1 MLRIVLAKGMRPLD
15 TTAMKFAAPLPIDA
29 VLDELRNALAARASA
44 VLAAPPGAGKTT
56 RVPLA
61 LMDESW
67 LQGRKI
73 LVLEPRRIAARAAAE
88 RMAHTLSETIG
99 ERIGLRARG
108 VSKSGP
114 KTRIEVV
121 TEGVFIRMILDDPEL
136 SGIGAVLFDEFHERS
151 LDADLGLALALDCQ
165 GGLRDDLCIL
175 PMSATLDGARVAQLL
190 GDAPVIASEGRAFP
204 VETRYLGR
212 DPHARIED
220 QMADAVMRA
229 LRAETGSILAFLPG
243 QGEIR
248 RVEERLKERIGDP
261 AVVIAPLF
269 GAMDMKAQDTALQPA
284 PPGLRKV
291 VLATSI
297 AETSIT
303 IEGVHVVIDCGLA
316 RVPRFEPDA
325 GVTRLET
332 VRVSRA
338 SADQRRGRAG
348 RTGPGVCYRLWDEPQ
363 TESLRAFADPEIRSA
378 DLAGLL
384 LNCAE
389 WGTADP
395 QSLSWI
401 DPPPPAAIAAA
412 REELT
417 RLEAL
422 DAQGR
427 ITAMGKRLRSLPLP
441 PRLAR
446 MVILAA
452 GSGHAEEA
460 AEIAAVMVERG
471 LGGNDADLAHRLEG
485 FRRDRSRRA
494 SDMRKLAAGWARQAS
509 AGRVDQEPRED
520 MPPARLLALAFP
532 ERIGK
537 LRGAPGQF
545 LLANGRGANLDAAHP
560 LAGSP
565 LLVAAEL
572 SGAAASTRILL
583 AAAAGEADILAAAGH
598 RIRETDE
605 IEFDQSAAA
614 LRSRRVRRLDAILL
628 VNEPRAVMASEETA
642 RLLAEGVAKLGP
654 GRLPWSK
661 AQIQL
666 RNRAGF
672 LRAAGEDEWP
682 DLTDEALSRTAA
694 EWLAPFLER
703 KTKLSEIGADDLGAA
718 LDALL
723 PWHLKR
729 RLEEEAPAHFEAPT
743 GNRHAIDYETAGAPA
758 LHIRVQELFGLTQH
772 PSIAAGRLPL
782 TLHLLSPAHRPI
794 QITRDLP
801 SFWKGSW
808 TAVKAEMKG
817 RYPRHPWPD
826 DPASAV
832 PSSRAKP
839 RGT

>member
-1 MLRIVLAKGMRPLD
+1 MTLV
-15 TTAMKFAAPLPIDA
+15 TSLPIDA
-29 VLDELRNALAARASA
+29 VLDELRTALARRTSA
-44 VLAAPPGAGKTT
+44 VLVAPPGAGKTT

-67 LQGRKI
+67 LQGRRI

-88 RMAHTLSETIG
+88 RMAHSLSEVVG
-99 ERIGLRARG
+99 ERIGLRARM

-114 KTRIEVV
+114 KTRIDVV
-121 TEGVFIRMILDDPEL
+121 TEGVFTRMILDDPEL

-151 LDADLGLALALDCQ
+151 LDADLGLALTLDCQ
-165 GGLRDDLCIL
+165 RGLRDDLRIL
-175 PMSATLDGARVAQLL
+175 PMSATLDGARLAQLL
-190 GDAPVIASEGRAFP
+190 GHAPVIASEGRAFR

-212 DPHARIED
+212 DANARIED

-229 LRAETGSILAFLPG
+229 LQTESGSILAFLPG

-248 RVEERLKERIGDP
+248 RVEERLKERISDP
-261 AVVIAPLF
+261 AVVLAPLY
-269 GAMDMKAQDTALQPA
+269 GAMDMKAQDLALEPA
-284 PPGLRKV
+284 PKGVRKV

-303 IEGVHVVIDCGLA
+303 IEGVHVVIDSGLA
-316 RVPRFEPDA
+316 RVPRFKPDV
-325 GVTRLET
+325 GVTRLKT

-348 RTGPGVCYRLWDEPQ
+348 RTGPGVCYRLWDEAQ
-363 TESLRAFADPEIRSA
+363 TQSLPAFAEPEIRSS
-378 DLAGLL
+378 DLAALL
-384 LNCAE
+384 LDCAE

-395 QSLSWI
+395 LSLSWL
-401 DPPPPAAIAAA
+401 DPPSIAAIDAA

-417 RLEAL
+417 GLEAL
-422 DAQGR
+422 DTEGR
-427 ITAMGKRLRSLPLP
+427 ITAIGRRLRSLPLP

-446 MVILAA
+446 MVISAA
-452 GSGHAEEA
+452 EFGHADEA

-471 LGGNDADLAHRLEG
+471 LGGNDADLAHRLDE

-494 SDMRKLAAGWARQAS
+494 SDMRKLAAGWARMAS
-509 AGRVDQEPRED
+509 AGRSVHGARED
-520 MPPARLLALAFP
+520 MSIARLLALAFP

-537 LRGAPGQF
+537 ARGAPGQF
-545 LLANGRGANLDAAHP
+545 LLANGRGANLDATHP
-560 LAGSP
+560 LARSP
-565 LLVAAEL
+565 FLVAGEL
-572 SGAAASTRILL
+572 SGSAASTRILL
-583 AAAAGEADILAAAGH
+583 AAAADEADILAAAGK
-598 RIRETDE
+598 RIREKDE

-614 LRSRRVRRLDAILL
+614 LRLRRVRRLDVIRLAS
-628 VNEPRAVMASEETA
+628 EPRAVMASEEAA
-642 RLLAEGVAKLGP
+642 RLLAEGIAKVGLS
-654 GRLPWSK
+654 RLPWSK

-666 RNRAGF
+666 RDRVGF
-672 LRAAGEDEWP
+672 LRAAGEKDWP
-682 DLTDEALSRTAA
+682 DLTDAALARTVTA
-694 EWLAPFLER
+694 WLAPFLTG

-718 LDALL
+718 LDGLL
-723 PWHLKR
+723 PWSLKR
-729 RLEEEAPAHFEAPT
+729 RLEVEAPTHFEAST

-772 PSIAAGRLPL
+772 PSIANGKLPL
-782 TLHLLSPAHRPI
+782 TLHLLSPAQRPI

-801 SFWKGSW
+801 GFWKGSW

-826 DPASAV
+826 DPASAA
-832 PSSRAKP
+832 PTARAKP